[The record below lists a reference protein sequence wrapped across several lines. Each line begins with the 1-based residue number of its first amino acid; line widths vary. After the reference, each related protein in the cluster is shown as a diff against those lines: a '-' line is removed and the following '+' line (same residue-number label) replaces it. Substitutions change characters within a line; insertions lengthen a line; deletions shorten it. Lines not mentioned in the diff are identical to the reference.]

1 MTVSIQHTLGPGAG
15 FYSDSDE
22 HMGTVY
28 ADFLHSQTV
37 LPCFKD
43 TLLAMNDMPSSTSKQ
58 DGAPGPA
65 SSCPHLCHAAL
76 GGHTA

>member
-1 MTVSIQHTLGPGAG
+1 VSIHHTLGTGVG

-22 HMGTVY
+22 HLGMLIAY
-28 ADFLHSQTV
+28 KHSQTV
-37 LPCFKD
+37 LPSLKD

-65 SSCPHLCHAAL
+65 SSCPHICHAAL
-76 GGHTA
+76 GGHTAWGQ